1 MNRKFDSRQ
10 YEFADITLIM
20 GGVDI
25 ASLRKVSYTRKIER
39 EPVHGKG
46 RRPMSIQSGNITVE
60 GEVGLLQSDLEL
72 LIAAS
77 PRRDI
82 LNANVDI
89 LVCYGGNLEE
99 GAGTLLTD
107 RIEGVR
113 FTESSKGMS
122 QGDKWMDLTLPFV
135 ALDVKNQV

>member
-10 YEFADITLIM
+10 YEFADLTVIA

-25 ASLRKVSYTRKIER
+25 ATLRNVRYTRKIER

-46 RRPMSIQSGNITVE
+46 RRPLSIQSGNITVE
-60 GEVGLLQSDLEL
+60 GELGLLQSDLEL
-72 LIAAS
+72 IIAAS

-82 LNANVDI
+82 LYANVDI

-99 GAGTLLTD
+99 GAGTLTTD

-113 FTESSKGMS
+113 FTESSKGLS
-122 QGDKWMDLTLPFV
+122 QGDKFMEITLPFV
-135 ALDVKNQV
+135 ALDVKYQV